1 MPLSHVVNNCGVG
14 KVEATFRNI
23 TTTVGGKRPFTQA
36 LVDNFRRACHLAGND
51 QVSWNATTTN
61 NLFGAVLAVSEDNFA
76 AKNFPAR
83 CVVQSAG
90 YVEMAGTTG
99 VANNPLA
106 VSPNRKV
113 SEILGLVALESTTPR
128 SVAYNSRG
136 VIVNVYT
143 TKRATVL
150 F

>member
-36 LVDNFRRACHLAGND
+36 LVDNFRRAAHLAGND

-90 YVEMAGTTG
+90 YVEMAATTG
-99 VANNPLA
+99 VTLA
-106 VSPNRKV
+106 PVVSPDNKV
-113 SEILGLVALESTTPR
+113 AERGGLVALESTTPR
-128 SVAYNSRG
+128 SAAYNSRG